1 MDNRL
6 LKKIIFI
13 IIIIYFIY
21 ILITYKKIENWRDI
35 YLVRTNYTT
44 YDDILYDDVYTSQIQ
59 HSSISRSKL
68 SYIRYILKEII
79 IIYNNSEIKK
89 PKNAIE
95 LSNKIINLLNNK
107 KNNYF
112 KTKFKK
118 IKNGKKQN
126 NLIKF
131 KLILDIEYYKIIDE
145 IILNIEYNINKNKL
159 IKLNVVGKENL
170 GFLDGFYRPRT
181 SGAILSTEKGI
192 KTTDYMSSIL

>member
-1 MDNRL
+1 MDNLL

-131 KLILDIEYYKIIDE
+131 KLILNIEYYKITDE

-159 IKLNVVGKENL
+159 IKLNVDGKENL

-181 SGAILSTEKGI
+181 CGAKLSTEKGI
-192 KTTDYMSSIL
+192 KTTDYMSSI